1 MKTQRIQ
8 LLPLW
13 IMSGFLMTGCSSPE
27 RAWLRQPA
35 TSAYRGGEIMVIE
48 KQPQPRREIIGT
60 PPDDAHVWVEGYWM
74 HSNRSWIWI
83 PGHWEALPRPG
94 AA

>member
-1 MKTQRIQ
+1 
-8 LLPLW
+8 
-13 IMSGFLMTGCSSPE
+13 
-27 RAWLRQPA
+27 
-35 TSAYRGGEIMVIE
+35 MVIE